1 MFDANQM
8 LKENNPK
15 LSSEFVADIYAH
27 ARVLKDKVTR
37 QPLLNILF
45 LICVFL
51 CIVTSSLVCEAGFS
65 KIILVKT
72 KLRNRLCVP
81 NLDTTG

>member
-1 MFDANQM
+1 MLGGDLKKALIVNLAVHSANRFNDDDSF
-8 LKENNPK
+8 LVRYC
-15 LSSEFVADIYAH
+15 SFFV
-27 ARVLKDKVTR
+27 
-37 QPLLNILF
+37 LLYF
-45 LICVFL
+45 H
-51 CIVTSSLVCEAGFS
+51 GFS

>member
-1 MFDANQM
+1 
-8 LKENNPK
+8 
-15 LSSEFVADIYAH
+15 
-27 ARVLKDKVTR
+27 
-37 QPLLNILF
+37 
-45 LICVFL
+45 L